1 MLTADLIDEVLL
13 SLSTVPAAYL
23 DRWSKYNKRVYTK
36 YEDLYRPEI
45 FCVRDNIMDGWP
57 TIDHESCWR
66 QNGNLFLVSF
76 AYRTEQRQIDV
87 LLSRGLKV
95 QSKMVIARGGPA
107 YVVLV
112 AEPKVEIEDAM
123 KWAMSK
129 DGPFTH
135 RLLF

>member
-13 SLSTVPAAYL
+13 SMSTVPTAYL

-66 QNGNLFLVSF
+66 QNGNLFLTSF
-76 AYRTEQRQIDV
+76 AYQIEQRQTEV
-87 LLSRGLKV
+87 LLNRGL
-95 QSKMVIARGGPA
+95 QLLSSYIIANDGPGF
-107 YVVLV
+107 VVVV
-112 AEPKVEIEDAM
+112 AEPKVEIMDAM
-123 KWAMSK
+123 NWTMSK
-129 DGPFTH
+129 EGPFRH
-135 RLLF
+135 LLF